1 VAALVMTRVIRSEKT
16 FKADLEKRLSQLVAR
31 ERRGFDNPKEREANL
46 AAQTTIRRV
55 LADPRAMASAKRVAA
70 SGDELARR
78 GREFT
83 QRAVDQGALTPEAAA
98 RAPLFDYAMTH
109 MGARYFTVK
118 EHAALERDAL
128 AAERQAAETL
138 AKLRK
143 PKRSAAQ
150 RAYSEARSRRMALSG
165 RHPGLLKRYEDAQ
178 AQIAR
183 ARRSAENIAAE
194 HARAERARI
203 RTLGAQ
209 ASRRGSR
216 IRAGEGRA
224 TKAEQRKL
232 KAHDDAIAALKAR
245 AGRRGGAPRG
255 QGAARQ
261 HPQAGHT
268 GGPAPP

>member
-1 VAALVMTRVIRSEKT
+1 MRSQPSGPLHLPARAYRPERDVAALVMTRVIRSEKT

-143 PKRSAAQ
+143 PKRSEAARIARHAIRHAIRSSRPSARTAR
-150 RAYSEARSRRMALSG
+150 RAAAAWRSPVGTPASSSATRTRRRRSRGPAAARRTLPLSTRARSGHGFGHS
-165 RHPGLLKRYEDAQ
+165 
-178 AQIAR
+178 
-183 ARRSAENIAAE
+183 ARR
-194 HARAERARI
+194 
-203 RTLGAQ
+203 L
-209 ASRRGSR
+209 
-216 IRAGEGRA
+216 
-224 TKAEQRKL
+224 L
-232 KAHDDAIAALKAR
+232 
-245 AGRRGGAPRG
+245 
-255 QGAARQ
+255 
-261 HPQAGHT
+261 HT